1 MQLKRTIDHYL
12 LRNLYTAMQ
21 SDHENSMCSRWVQIT
36 GPKGI
41 GKTSV
46 AKFIASLLRRYD
58 NEGPDGIFWVEGKN
72 YDEVIQSFIK
82 RLNESSPTEKIEN
95 FDTCEKFFTG
105 KEDPR
110 TLLIIDDVDEIKEA
124 DHEKLFDYLM
134 NLNRGLHILTTSNAP
149 IRVKGF
155 DSNEKGLKLEF
166 LPKEIFKRVFYERAR
181 DLGDSKF
188 QTLVDEIKRKP
199 SLFSELYGSK
209 VFTKIHKN
217 PRTAIFLAQKIKEMK
232 ANKIENSLLVDTFIK
247 LVEEKA
253 L

>member
-149 IRVKGF
+149 ITVKGF
-155 DSNEKGLKLEF
+155 GSNVSFAL
-166 LPKEIFKRVFYERAR
+166 FY
-181 DLGDSKF
+181 
-188 QTLVDEIKRKP
+188 
-199 SLFSELYGSK
+199 
-209 VFTKIHKN
+209 
-217 PRTAIFLAQKIKEMK
+217 M
-232 ANKIENSLLVDTFIK
+232 
-247 LVEEKA
+247 
-253 L
+253 